1 MNDKIRNILKFLAL
15 DVDYSIFMLCVL
27 LIHPEKFKENI
38 ITKVLRIFIIL
49 FNTIAFPLC
58 TQIFAKSLVPK
69 GGKLA
74 AYPDVSFFEG
84 RQLFLLLDVVSF
96 ILYLLFQFIVS
107 FATVI
112 LRAYKADFACF
123 IFIVMFLYIIYETYE
138 LLTTHP
144 YYHKHVN
151 NLRAGM
157 WTMVLGMSI
166 VDLFALLFGKGKSFF
181 SIILPIVGVCSFV
194 IGFLLSIYQYKK
206 HIEAIYKRY
215 KTKRLEEKYRYNRD
229 HGITSSND
237 SENESQVSS
246 ENDHNEKLISVDSY
260 DSSGN
265 INNKKKHNKK
275 QEVEESEES
284 EEEDD
289 DSSHSGSFV
298 LNDRISERITSFGSL
313 REIVN
318 DKVSNEP
325 IIVYNYV
332 NEFEL
337 ACRFIWSN
345 ETNEAFQ
352 LMKELYEESLDQY
365 INNPLLYTFYSYYLL
380 YIDARLSKSDK
391 ENLLNSNKKKKVEK
405 IKNEEE
411 KGNSEYDYI
420 SENENEND
428 NENES
433 EDNENDEYEN
443 EPEPEDNKNEEALN
457 EDEINCNNPDYL
469 LSKALGLKLNYFQ
482 RYFVIYL
489 TLDINE
495 KKKEDKDYYKKE
507 SVEILARL
515 QHEAVEK
522 HITILNI
529 LKKFFS
535 NVKSINSNDNKA
547 EAFNMDMFLE
557 AFYYLKKQTL
567 SLYQEIISKYP
578 EEKSTYQLYTLFM
591 TEVVKYMLNEG
602 DSYMALNGPDG
613 AAQQKF
619 RGSQSSFGVSNAGGS
634 SFGESENKKRR
645 MLK

>member
-1 MNDKIRNILKFLAL
+1 MNKNNQLYNDQSIIKKKIVDLQLCYFLIFDETVITMNDKIRNILKFLAL
-15 DVDYSIFMLCVL
+15 DVDYSIFNVMQISINAIYFIGAAIFLLCVL

-58 TQIFAKSLVPK
+58 TQIFARSLVPK

-84 RQLFLLLDVVSF
+84 RQLFVLLDVVSF
-96 ILYLLFQFIVS
+96 ILYLLFQFIVFPFIYINPTPFNKKNALCKTYSFMELKYNIAVFILS

-181 SIILPIVGVCSFV
+181 SIILPIIGVCSFV

-284 EEEDD
+284 EEDDD

-325 IIVYNYV
+325 IIVYNYI

-337 ACRFIWSN
+337 SCRFIWSN

-352 LMKELYEESLDQY
+352 LMKELYEE
-365 INNPLLYTFYSYYLL
+365 
-380 YIDARLSKSDK
+380 R
-391 ENLLNSNKKKKVEK
+391 
-405 IKNEEE
+405 
-411 KGNSEYDYI
+411 
-420 SENENEND
+420 
-428 NENES
+428 
-433 EDNENDEYEN
+433 
-443 EPEPEDNKNEEALN
+443 
-457 EDEINCNNPDYL
+457 
-469 LSKALGLKLNYFQ
+469 
-482 RYFVIYL
+482 
-489 TLDINE
+489 
-495 KKKEDKDYYKKE
+495 
-507 SVEILARL
+507 
-515 QHEAVEK
+515 
-522 HITILNI
+522 
-529 LKKFFS
+529 
-535 NVKSINSNDNKA
+535 
-547 EAFNMDMFLE
+547 
-557 AFYYLKKQTL
+557 
-567 SLYQEIISKYP
+567 
-578 EEKSTYQLYTLFM
+578 
-591 TEVVKYMLNEG
+591 
-602 DSYMALNGPDG
+602 
-613 AAQQKF
+613 
-619 RGSQSSFGVSNAGGS
+619 
-634 SFGESENKKRR
+634 
-645 MLK
+645 